1 MTTETRQPE
10 MPFSEDVLVLALARG
25 ASHRQAA
32 LESGCSVSTVTRR
45 QQDQDFRVK
54 VAKCRGEIHCRSS
67 GLLADATV
75 VAAKKL
81 RQLCHS
87 QNQVVAL
94 AASKAVLEMAGRY
107 REQLDLVARLEA
119 LEAVKQ

>member
-1 MTTETRQPE
+1 MNTETSQPP
-10 MPFSEDVLVLALARG
+10 MSEDLLILSLARG
-25 ASHRQAA
+25 CSYRQAA
-32 LESGCSVSTVTRR
+32 KASGCSISTVQRR
-45 QQDQDFRVK
+45 QQDQEFRGK
-54 VAKCRGEIHCRSS
+54 VAKSRGEILSRSC

-81 RQLCHS
+81 RQLCQS

-107 REQLDLVARLEA
+107 RDQLDLVSRLEA
-119 LEAVKQ
+119 LETVTR